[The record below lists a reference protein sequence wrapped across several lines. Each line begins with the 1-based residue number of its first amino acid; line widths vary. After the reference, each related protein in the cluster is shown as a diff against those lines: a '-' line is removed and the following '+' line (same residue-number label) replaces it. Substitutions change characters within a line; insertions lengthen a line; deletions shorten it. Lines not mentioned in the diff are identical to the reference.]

1 MPLRPAT
8 TSDTE
13 PLARLWYDAW
23 QDGHAA
29 VAPPDL
35 LRLRT
40 FENFRARVPAL
51 LPSTTVFEDNGEL
64 LGFCTVEGDE
74 LNQLFVARSARG
86 TGIAAELLADGEN
99 RLHKSGV
106 TTAWL
111 ACAMGNDRA
120 ARFYT
125 KCGWVNTGPA
135 ISLIDAPGQKIEIE
149 IWRFEKTLT

>member
-8 TSDTE
+8 TSDTD

-23 QDGHAA
+23 QDGHSA
-29 VAPPDL
+29 VAPADL

-40 FENFRARVPAL
+40 FDNFRTRGPAL
-51 LPSTTVFEDNGEL
+51 LPATTVFENDGEL

-86 TGIAAELLADGEN
+86 TGIAAELLADGEK

-111 ACAMGNDRA
+111 ACAIGNDRA

-125 KCGWVNTGPA
+125 KCGWVNTGAA
-135 ISLIDAPGQKIEIE
+135 ISLINAPGKKIEIE